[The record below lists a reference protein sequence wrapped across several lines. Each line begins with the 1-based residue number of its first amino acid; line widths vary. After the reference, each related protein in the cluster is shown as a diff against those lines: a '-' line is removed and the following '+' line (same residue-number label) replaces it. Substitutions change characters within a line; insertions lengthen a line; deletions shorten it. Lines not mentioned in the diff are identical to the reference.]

1 MNKFYIILPLLLAL
15 LVYNLNPSVPN
26 GLEEKWKY
34 QILMIFLKI
43 VGSVGKFIGMFES
56 GDDKLHN
63 TLIGMN
69 SVASFVSELYATD
82 HFGPGVITS
91 EADFNGTKV
100 YIYQPPVTSDQLLSG
115 FVYFR
120 GGGLLYGNS
129 KSFEGIAKKIAFRV
143 NTVVINVELQP
154 PETHNPADPVVPV
167 GVVNHSSQPLTPDEL
182 CLLSRGL
189 KFCPVPL
196 KLEKLSLQQDLDAFF
211 RRLRL
216 CEYFSGDGADISYDP
231 DTFDQKFKDKST
243 WTPPTGRDPHLES
256 FIHAVQKEIDEFVPC
271 KFVKDILTRG
281 ERKALA
287 KLKQRSDL
295 VIKPEDKGPAFVV
308 QDRSDYIETASEEL
322 SNKNVYL
329 ESERDLTRD
338 TQGHVREVVQSM
350 LAAGEI
356 DEKVAKYLTPSDT
369 KTSRFYTLPKTHKAA
384 DAEGRLKTRPVISGS
399 GSPIERLSEFVDFFI
414 NPAMQNL
421 DSYIR
426 DTKHVL
432 NIIKEINDS
441 GPLPQGTMMFT
452 IDVKSMYP
460 SMPRSLG
467 VEAVKRALEERE
479 TKIPSTENIL
489 RCLDICLRE
498 NNFEFNGRHFT
509 QIHGTSI
516 GPKMAPG
523 YACLGMG
530 LFEEE
535 LKSKLH
541 PNHRVGNYTNTNY
554 NKFPGPVNQAFG
566 AVKWFMSHAE
576 EYGVDPNRI
585 AVGGDSAGGYLSTVI
600 SHLVHD
606 DKSIPNLKLQI
617 LIYPWLQCLDF
628 HMPSYQKYAADFGIN
643 TGFVNRQSMAII
655 CSFHAW
661 GITNLRLIQKL
672 IENKHVSPSF
682 RKSALYRKTFGHD
695 LLPAAY
701 RDNSYFKGASLPDDG
716 DEDFWDESKEIFLDP
731 RFTPQLR
738 KNMTGLPTAYVMT
751 VGYDSLRDEGYLYVQ
766 QLKRAGVNV
775 TWAHYERGWHGIH
788 WTKAGFTF
796 RLQEKVHDDFLMFVR
811 NNL

>member
-100 YIYQPPVTSDQLLSG
+100 YIYQPPVTSDQLLPG

-143 NTVVINVELQP
+143 NTVVINV
-154 PETHNPADPVVPV
+154 D
-167 GVVNHSSQPLTPDEL
+167 
-182 CLLSRGL
+182 
-189 KFCPVPL
+189 
-196 KLEKLSLQQDLDAFF
+196 
-211 RRLRL
+211 
-216 CEYFSGDGADISYDP
+216 
-231 DTFDQKFKDKST
+231 
-243 WTPPTGRDPHLES
+243 
-256 FIHAVQKEIDEFVPC
+256 
-271 KFVKDILTRG
+271 
-281 ERKALA
+281 
-287 KLKQRSDL
+287 
-295 VIKPEDKGPAFVV
+295 
-308 QDRSDYIETASEEL
+308 
-322 SNKNVYL
+322 
-329 ESERDLTRD
+329 
-338 TQGHVREVVQSM
+338 
-350 LAAGEI
+350 
-356 DEKVAKYLTPSDT
+356 
-369 KTSRFYTLPKTHKAA
+369 
-384 DAEGRLKTRPVISGS
+384 
-399 GSPIERLSEFVDFFI
+399 
-414 NPAMQNL
+414 
-421 DSYIR
+421 
-426 DTKHVL
+426 
-432 NIIKEINDS
+432 
-441 GPLPQGTMMFT
+441 
-452 IDVKSMYP
+452 
-460 SMPRSLG
+460 
-467 VEAVKRALEERE
+467 
-479 TKIPSTENIL
+479 
-489 RCLDICLRE
+489 
-498 NNFEFNGRHFT
+498 
-509 QIHGTSI
+509 
-516 GPKMAPG
+516 
-523 YACLGMG
+523 
-530 LFEEE
+530 
-535 LKSKLH
+535 
-541 PNHRVGNYTNTNY
+541 YTNTYY

-628 HMPSYQKYAADFGIN
+628 HMPSYQKYEADFGIN

-701 RDNSYFKGASLPDDG
+701 RDNSYYKGASLPDDG
-716 DEDFWDESKEIFLDP
+716 DEDFWNESKEIFLDP